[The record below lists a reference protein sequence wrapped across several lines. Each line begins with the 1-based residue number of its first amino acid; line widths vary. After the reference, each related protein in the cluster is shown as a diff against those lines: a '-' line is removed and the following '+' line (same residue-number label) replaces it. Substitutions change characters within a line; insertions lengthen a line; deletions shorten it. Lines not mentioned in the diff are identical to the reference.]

1 MAALAMSLKES
12 FSSFDQW
19 KVQQIRAL
27 EDYLGWLEQ
36 DGTCTQE
43 DRVEILESITSLESD
58 QLTIAFVGEFSRGKT
73 ELINSLFFADFGRRL
88 LPSMAGRTTMCPTE
102 IFYDAKS
109 ENSAYIKLLDIDSRL
124 QSDSISELKNK
135 PECWHTIHLDLES
148 PDQITEAFNEV
159 IRSVQ
164 VSQEKAKALGM
175 LEYNG
180 GNAAEASNDTV
191 EVPKWRHALISFP
204 HPMLRRGLTI
214 IDTPGLNALGSEPEL
229 TLNLLPSAHGV
240 VFMLAADTGVTQSDL
255 EIWNH
260 HIRGGKAIDQ
270 RCLVVALNKIDTL
283 WDELQDETY
292 IEGMVEKQRVE
303 TARQLGIPVS
313 SIFPLSAQKSLLA
326 KIRADQ
332 NLLSRSRI
340 SNIENYIS
348 KDILDSKQQLLT
360 EIVGERVSH
369 RIDSS
374 TNLKQSLCDTL
385 SEQLNELKGLRGQN
399 ETVIEQMVTKSR
411 NEQARYHQDLV
422 SFHASK
428 QVLGKQ
434 LQIMLEA
441 IKMREL
447 DRVIIETH
455 REMATCWTT
464 VGLHQGIQKLF
475 SAMTD
480 IMDELTSSSAQTKGF
495 LDAVYK
501 KFQEDGD
508 VSLIPKPFPIE
519 KHNLKLEQVFS
530 EAEAF
535 RKSPVMMVTEQTYV
549 VKRFFATT
557 VSLAREVFISA
568 RKEAEVWAKGV
579 LVPLT
584 KKIKMHKELI
594 DKRLETL
601 GKINKSKSS
610 LSAKIRDLEIQQLEV
625 KEQIM
630 QLEDI
635 QAALNYRVELM
646 TVAEEQV
653 VS

>member
-19 KVQQIRAL
+19 KVQQIKAL
-27 EDYLGWLEQ
+27 ENYLAWLER
-36 DGTCTQE
+36 DGACTQE
-43 DRVEILESITSLESD
+43 DRVEILESISSLESD

-102 IFYDAKS
+102 IFYDAKA

-124 QSDSISELKNK
+124 QNESISELKKK
-135 PECWHTIHLDLES
+135 PECWHTIHLDLDS

-164 VSQEKAKALGM
+164 VSPEKAKALGL
-175 LEYNG
+175 LEQG
-180 GNAAEASNDTV
+180 QGASTQAAGDSV

-240 VFMLAADTGVTQSDL
+240 FFMLAADTGVTQSDL

-260 HIRGGKAIDQ
+260 YIRGGRGADL

-283 WDELQDETY
+283 WDELQDEAY
-292 IEGMVEKQRVE
+292 IEGMIETQRLE
-303 TARQLGIPVS
+303 TAKQLGIPIDNV
-313 SIFPLSAQKSLLA
+313 FPLSAQKSLLA
-326 KIRADQ
+326 KIRGDRD
-332 NLLSRSRI
+332 LLSRSRVGT
-340 SNIENYIS
+340 IENYIS
-348 KDILDSKQQLLT
+348 KDILDSKQQLLAN
-360 EIVGERVSH
+360 IVGDRVSH
-369 RIDSS
+369 RIGSS
-374 TNLKQSLCDTL
+374 VSLKQSLCDTL
-385 SEQLNELKGLRGQN
+385 GVQLAELKGLRGQN

-441 IKMREL
+441 INMREV
-447 DRVIIETH
+447 DRNIIETH

-475 SAMTD
+475 SSMTD
-480 IMDELTSSSAQTKGF
+480 TMDELTSCSAQTKGF

-535 RKSPVMMVTEQTYV
+535 RRSPIMMVTEQTYV

-557 VSLAREVFISA
+557 VSLAREVFITA

-594 DKRLETL
+594 DQRLETL

-625 KEQIM
+625 KEKIM

-635 QAALNYRVELM
+635 QAVLNYRVELM
-646 TVAEEQV
+646 AIAEKQVA
-653 VS
+653 S